1 MSRAGVRVNENKEWA
16 TYPRGENRI
25 NLLLLEKMDN
35 KL

>member
-1 MSRAGVRVNENKEWA
+1 MRRVGVRVNENKKWE